1 MSRRGDSF
9 LSLLK
14 LPLSLKSLDTAF
26 KSLFWL
32 VSYLVS
38 IVFDRWQRINEKS
51 YIQIE

>member
-1 MSRRGDSF
+1 MSRCGDSF

-32 VSYLVS
+32 VSYLTDGRGLMKRA
-38 IVFDRWQRINEKS
+38 IFRLNDI
-51 YIQIE
+51 